1 MALGYAIG
9 GFGPGL
15 ERGLRL
21 ADYFD
26 RAKAAKAERER
37 QEAERERTRKF
48 MSEYGAMEPGIARA
62 DFALRQG
69 APGLADSTLGLWKAS
84 EDDRVRRLGDSML
97 NARGL
102 LHPAFGDGEGSDV
115 AREDLSQRLLANS
128 QIFGTGPDR
137 PVLGFDWKLDENGDV
152 LMVPIISNRRTG
164 TTGPQTVNASP
175 DGSDPIVGYDV
186 DRLRSVM
193 ANYYPDDSRITRE
206 ETTAVHSIIDRELP
220 HPDQLASPAEKEAVS
235 RQRKAVFDLSMSVA
249 EEAER
254 RGLNYR
260 PVRFVNDALRL
271 LSQSHPLTSA
281 MVGARNED
289 GEYVPPSDNEAYI
302 ASLRA
307 LTSTLLGDAPA
318 QDMRPAQNMRPIPQE
333 IGVPSDAVPVPPV
346 AQSASAQTYPA
357 PAFDQGVEM
366 REVPPTLSFAEQF
379 AGSAP
384 PVVRPGLSAVSPVTR
399 AAPPPQAAPPQG
411 SAPEQIAR
419 RRALAASRPAY
430 NPNAAAELMEK
441 IWSPVPPVAQSASAQ
456 TYPAPAFDQ
465 GVEMREVPQTLSFA
479 EQFAGSAPPVV
490 RPGLSA
496 VSPVTRAVPPP
507 QAAPHQ
513 APPQA
518 ANVRSFAEQ
527 FAGSAPPVVPLGLS
541 AVSPVTRAAPS
552 PQAVPPQAPPAQAA
566 PAFDQGVEMREL
578 PPPAID
584 DGFVM
589 RELPLGPSS
598 ASPVTAPPPQDGP
611 PQDVDV
617 RGLNKLVGTI
627 KKNEGLRLKP
637 YLDSEKVPT
646 VGYGHK
652 IKKGENFDDGITH
665 AEAEALFE
673 QDLMIAMTDAKKLAG
688 DEWSKLDRDKKHVL
702 VEASFVL
709 GRTKFTGFEE
719 FWKAFKKNDIRA
731 AALELIDSKWYREQ
745 APTRVI
751 QLALA
756 LDPSLAWSIPTRP
769 IR

>member
-1 MALGYAIG
+1 MAWGYAIE
-9 GFGPGL
+9 GFGSGL

-21 ADYFD
+21 ADHFA

-37 QEAERERTRKF
+37 QEAEHERTQKF
-48 MSEYGAMEPGIARA
+48 MSEFGSMEPGIARA
-62 DFALRQG
+62 DFALQHG
-69 APGLADSTLGLWKAS
+69 ATGLADNTLKLWEARQADQQK
-84 EDDRVRRLGDSML
+84 RLGDSML

-102 LHPAFGDGEGSDV
+102 LHSAFGDGPGSDA
-115 AREDLSQRLLANS
+115 ARADLTQRLLANS

-137 PVLGFDWKLDENGDV
+137 PVVGFDWRRDENGIV
-152 LMVPIISNRRTG
+152 RMVPIIENRRTR

-175 DGSDPIVGYDV
+175 NANDIVVGYDV

-193 ANYYPDDSRITRE
+193 VPHYSDEPRITRE

-220 HPDQLASPAEKEAVS
+220 HPDQLASPAEKDAVS

-254 RGLNYR
+254 RGLSYR

-271 LSQSHPLTSA
+271 LSQGHPLTSA

-289 GEYVPPSDNEAYI
+289 GEYVPPTDNEAYI
-302 ASLRA
+302 ASLRT
-307 LTSTLLGDAPA
+307 LTSYLLGDAP
-318 QDMRPAQNMRPIPQE
+318 PAQQPMPQD
-333 IGVPSDAVPVPPV
+333 IGGVSAASPMTRAAPVPQV
-346 AQSASAQTYPA
+346 APAQGRAQTYPA
-357 PAFDQGVEM
+357 PTLDQGVEM
-366 REVPPTLSFAEQF
+366 RNAPPDPSFAEQF

-384 PVVRPGLSAVSPVTR
+384 PVVPLGLSAVNAVTR

-419 RRALAASRPAY
+419 RRALAARPAY

-441 IWSPVPPVAQSASAQ
+441 IWSPAPPVAQSATAQ

-465 GVEMREVPQTLSFA
+465 GVEMREAPPTLSFA

-490 RPGLSA
+490 RPGLSS

-507 QAAPHQ
+507 QAAPPQ

-541 AVSPVTRAAPS
+541 AVNAVTRAAP
-552 PQAVPPQAPPAQAA
+552 
-566 PAFDQGVEMREL
+566 
-578 PPPAID
+578 
-584 DGFVM
+584 
-589 RELPLGPSS
+589 
-598 ASPVTAPPPQDGP
+598 PPQDAP

-646 VGYGHK
+646 IGFGHK
-652 IKKGENFDDGITH
+652 IKEGENFDDGITQ

-673 QDLMIAMTDAKKLAG
+673 QDLKTAMIDARKLAG
-688 DEWSKLDRDKKHVL
+688 DEWSKQSPNEKHVL
-702 VEASFVL
+702 IEASYVL
-709 GRTKFTGFEE
+709 GRTKFRGFEE
-719 FWKAFKKNDIRA
+719 FWKALKKKDLRQ
-731 AALELIDSKWYREQ
+731 AALELIDSKWYRDQ

-769 IR
+769 MR

>member
-1 MALGYAIG
+1 MAWGYAIE
-9 GFGPGL
+9 GFGSGL

-21 ADYFD
+21 ADHFD
-26 RAKAAKAERER
+26 RARAAKAERER
-37 QEAERERTRKF
+37 QEAEFERTRKF
-48 MSEYGAMEPGIARA
+48 MGEYGAMEPGIARA
-62 DFALRQG
+62 DFALRHG
-69 APGLADSTLGLWKAS
+69 ATGLADSTLGLWKAS
-84 EDDRVRRLGDSML
+84 EEDRVKRLGDSML

-102 LHPAFGDGEGSDV
+102 LHPAFSDGPGSDV
-115 AREDLSQRLLANS
+115 ARDDLSQRLLANP
-128 QIFGTGPDR
+128 QMFGTGPDR
-137 PVLGFDWKLDENGDV
+137 PVLGFDWKLDENGEV

-175 DGSDPIVGYDV
+175 TGSDIVVGYDV

-193 ANYYPDDSRITRE
+193 TPHYPDDQRITRE
-206 ETTAVHSIIDRELP
+206 ETTAVHSIIDREIP

-249 EEAER
+249 KEAEK
-254 RGLNYR
+254 RGFNYR

-271 LSQSHPLTSA
+271 LGQSHPLTSA

-318 QDMRPAQNMRPIPQE
+318 QNMRPAQDMRPIPQD
-333 IGVPSDAVPVPPV
+333 IGLPSDAVPAPPV
-346 AQSASAQTYPA
+346 AQSARAQTYPA

-366 REVPPTLSFAEQF
+366 REVPPDPSFAEQF

-384 PVVRPGLSAVSPVTR
+384 PVVPLGLSAVNAVTR
-399 AAPPPQAAPPQG
+399 AAPPTQAAPPQG

-441 IWSPVPPVAQSASAQ
+441 IWSPAPPVAQSATAQ

-465 GVEMREVPQTLSFA
+465 GVEMREVPPTLSFN

-507 QAAPHQ
+507 QAAPPQ

-541 AVSPVTRAAPS
+541 AVSPVTRAAP
-552 PQAVPPQAPPAQAA
+552 
-566 PAFDQGVEMREL
+566 
-578 PPPAID
+578 
-584 DGFVM
+584 
-589 RELPLGPSS
+589 
-598 ASPVTAPPPQDGP
+598 PPQDAP

-673 QDLMIAMTDAKKLAG
+673 QDLKIAMTDAKKLAG